1 MKLHYFYRY
10 YSLPVYTFTEISMKN
25 KSIVI
30 IPTYNEVDN
39 IGPIID
45 EVWKHSP
52 ELHVLVVDD
61 NSKDGTAEVV
71 KQKMNGNSDKLFILE
86 REGKLGLATA
96 YIAGFKNALSRDYT
110 KIVEMDADFS
120 HDPKTLVDIIA
131 NLDTCDVVI
140 GSRYVQGG
148 GTENWHPL
156 RKKISQFGSLYA
168 RMILGAPINDFTG
181 GFNGWTSNVLNSIEL
196 DEIKSEGYSFQIEL
210 KYRAY
215 NKKFSIREIPILFS
229 ERREGQSKMSG
240 GIIFEALYRV
250 LMLRFSS

>member
-1 MKLHYFYRY
+1 MF
-10 YSLPVYTFTEISMKN
+10 MQN

-52 ELHVLVVDD
+52 NLHILVVDD

-96 YIAGFKNALSRDYT
+96 YIAGFKNALSRNYT

-156 RKKISQFGSLYA
+156 RKKISQFWLEA
-168 RMILGAPINDFTG
+168 RMILGALINDFTC
-181 GFNGWTSNVLNSIEL
+181 GFNGWTSNALNSIEL
-196 DEIKSEGYSFQIEL
+196 DEIKAKDIRFKSSLSIEL
-210 KYRAY
+210 TTK
-215 NKKFSIREIPILFS
+215 NFLREIPILFS